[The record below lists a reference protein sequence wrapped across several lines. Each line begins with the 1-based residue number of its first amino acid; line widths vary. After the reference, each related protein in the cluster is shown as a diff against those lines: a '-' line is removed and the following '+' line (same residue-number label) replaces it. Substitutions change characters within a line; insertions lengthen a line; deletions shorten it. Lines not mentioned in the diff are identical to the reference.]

1 MVIDKESLGE
11 SHNSRY
17 SFIWELEYIKMLKY
31 CEQIYLLLWRYVMKI
46 NTIKE
51 NNVEIAIVKSSEIL
65 IEDVQSALDFM
76 ATVRYETGCDRII
89 LNKSAICEEFFN
101 LSTKLAGDILQKF
114 INYHVK
120 IAIVGDFSVYTSKS
134 LKAFIYE
141 SNNGKDIFFMPDEKQ
156 AIGKLSI

>member
-1 MVIDKESLGE
+1 
-11 SHNSRY
+11 
-17 SFIWELEYIKMLKY
+17 
-31 CEQIYLLLWRYVMKI
+31 MKV

-51 NNVEIAIVKSSEIL
+51 NDIEIAIVKSDDIL
-65 IEDVQSALDFM
+65 IKDVQSALDFM

-89 LNKSAICEEFFN
+89 LNKAAICEDFFH
-101 LSTKLAGDILQKF
+101 LSTKLAGEILQKF

-120 IAIVGDFSVYTSKS
+120 IAIVGDFSAYTSKS

-156 AIGKLSI
+156 AIERLCI